1 MKNLNQKGKVAAVAT
16 SLIVV
21 AGSASAAVS
30 TEAQGVLD
38 SVLATVTDTATAVWP
53 VVAAFLIA
61 KIGIR
66 LIKSFVNKAV

>member
-16 SLIVV
+16 TLIVG

-38 SVLATVTDTATAVWP
+38 SVLAMVTDTATAVWP
-53 VVAAFLIA
+53 LVAAFLIA